1 MGVLLAQLHGF
12 GAGVVSAVGIVGP
25 ALQVPRGPA
34 NVFPGMVHTSHVV
47 ADDEERLL
55 S

>member
-1 MGVLLAQLHGF
+1 MEVLLTQPHGF

-25 ALQVPRGPA
+25 VLQVPRGPA
-34 NVFPGMVHTSHVV
+34 NVFAGMVHTSHVV
-47 ADDEERLL
+47 AAEERLR